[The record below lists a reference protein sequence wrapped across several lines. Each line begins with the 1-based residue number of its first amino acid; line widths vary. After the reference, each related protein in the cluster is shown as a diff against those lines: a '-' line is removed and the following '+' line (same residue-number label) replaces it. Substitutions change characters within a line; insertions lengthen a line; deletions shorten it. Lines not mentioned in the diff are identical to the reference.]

1 MFRRFGSQVTI
12 VQHRPRL
19 LMREDDDVS
28 DAIANILREDG
39 ITVLTG
45 STPQE
50 VSRNAAGGFA

>member
-1 MFRRFGSQVTI
+1 
-12 VQHRPRL
+12 
-19 LMREDDDVS
+19 MREDDDVS